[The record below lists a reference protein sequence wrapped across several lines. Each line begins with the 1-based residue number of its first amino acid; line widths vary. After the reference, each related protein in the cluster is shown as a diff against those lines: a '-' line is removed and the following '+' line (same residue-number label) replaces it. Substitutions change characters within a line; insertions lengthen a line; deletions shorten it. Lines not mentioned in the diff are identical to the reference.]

1 MQTDYFALALGLS
14 MKRANEIH
22 SSKPE
27 PCQNVMDMGGS
38 TGENSVVCGLDC
50 WLFCEVCEVSACS
63 RSCAREL
70 GCTHLERAA

>member
-1 MQTDYFALALGLS
+1 MSTHPHSTDYAHA
-14 MKRANEIH
+14 AIH
-22 SSKPE
+22 NQPLPEPE

-38 TGENSVVCGLDC
+38 TGENAVVCGLDC
-50 WLFCEVCEVSACS
+50 WLFCEACEVSACS